1 MRELIWRLR
10 EAGFADGQLYEREP
24 MSRHTTMKVGG
35 PADLLVEPDGEAQLL
50 AALEIA
56 RGMGVPVLT
65 LCGGSNLIVRDGG
78 VRGLTVKL
86 ADRFARLEKRDN
98 RIHAQAGARL
108 KAVALLAQREGL
120 SGFEFAAGIPGSVG
134 GAVLMNA
141 GAYGGEIVDVLI
153 SGRVLSGGIVT
164 EYDNRGFEFSYRNSR
179 VMREGGVVLSAVFE
193 LKPGDPEAIKERMRD
208 LAERRRDKQ
217 PLHLPSAGST
227 FKRPEG
233 HYAAALI
240 EQAGLKG
247 LAVGGAMVSTKHAGF
262 VVNAGGATARDVIEL
277 IELVREKVHAHSG
290 VLLTPEVRIVGE
302 D

>member
-1 MRELIWRLR
+1 MNALIGRLR
-10 EAGFADGQLYEREP
+10 EAGFANEQLHEREP

-56 RGMGVPVLT
+56 REMGVPVLT

-78 VRGLTVKL
+78 VRGLAVKL
-86 ADRFARLEKRDN
+86 ADRFARLEKRGN

-108 KAVALLAQREGL
+108 KAVAMLAQREGL
-120 SGFEFAAGIPGSVG
+120 AGFEFAAGIPGSVG

-153 SGRVLSGGIVT
+153 SGRVLSGGAVA
-164 EYDNRGFEFSYRNSR
+164 EYDNRDFEFSYRNSR

-193 LKPGDPEAIKERMRD
+193 LKPGDPEAIEEKMRD
-208 LAERRRDKQ
+208 LAARRRDKQ

-233 HYAAALI
+233 HFAAALI

-247 LAVGGAMVSTKHAGF
+247 LTVGGAMVSTKHAGF
-262 VVNAGGATARDVIEL
+262 VVNAGDATARDVIEL

-290 VLLTPEVRIVGE
+290 VLLAPEVRIVGE